1 MLDIF
6 HTDDI
11 RVERCDGTRRNI
23 QQVLDACR
31 EERRPYVVLKEQGTR
46 RKEPRHISK
55 NSDSI
60 DINLDSLFLTPESN
74 ILVPVTMLEEEVYKA
89 EICTYLARKTGAH
102 LILLRANDYGSKAK
116 QNTQRIITHI
126 QTIAERT
133 GDNITYEERVAK
145 GDSFHIHKELHTY
158 TSLPFREGTGVG
170 SYRIRISSCE
180 PNLLTDEII
189 DFVAQSKHFAPH
201 FHIPLQSGSNE
212 VLSIMK
218 RRYTRE
224 LFAER
229 VQHIREV
236 IPHAFIG
243 VDCMVG
249 VRGETQACWEDYLE
263 FVKRL
268 DVSQL
273 HVFTY
278 SERANTRMLELD
290 LYVVPKAER
299 QRRSKILHAVSEE
312 KTRAFYEKYANRKAV
327 VLWESKKEGDQMSG
341 FTDNYIKVYRPY
353 DKSKVNTFE
362 EV

>member
-46 RKEPRHISK
+46 SKEARHISN

-170 SYRIRISSCE
+170 LIILTASREYGLDDWLFGPPEQYVIRHS
-180 PNLLTDEII
+180 PVPVMLVNPRAD
-189 DFVAQSKHFAPH
+189 
-201 FHIPLQSGSNE
+201 
-212 VLSIMK
+212 
-218 RRYTRE
+218 
-224 LFAER
+224 LFSLC
-229 VQHIREV
+229 
-236 IPHAFIG
+236 
-243 VDCMVG
+243 D
-249 VRGETQACWEDYLE
+249 
-263 FVKRL
+263 
-268 DVSQL
+268 
-273 HVFTY
+273 
-278 SERANTRMLELD
+278 
-290 LYVVPKAER
+290 
-299 QRRSKILHAVSEE
+299 
-312 KTRAFYEKYANRKAV
+312 
-327 VLWESKKEGDQMSG
+327 
-341 FTDNYIKVYRPY
+341 
-353 DKSKVNTFE
+353 
-362 EV
+362 